1 MKRAFHLLSLS
12 KQFLLV
18 SFPVVLAGS
27 LVIGWW
33 IGKQVEASA
42 VHRVGSVT
50 ALYVDAFVGP
60 HVQSLV
66 GRSELTAQDLAAL
79 SSDLKD
85 TKLGQKVISLKIWD
99 KTGRVLFS
107 SDPTVIGKK
116 FPIDEGL
123 AVALKGDIFSE
134 VSVRDSAEQTEHGQP
149 LPRLIE
155 TYTPIHEDRTG
166 DVIAAAEFY
175 ERPDDLDRLAGQA
188 QRSSWG
194 RVAAIMMAT
203 YLCLFLMVHRG
214 SKTIDAQRSELSE
227 KVHQLTALN
236 AQNRQLNERV
246 IEAAEKATA
255 LNENFLQ
262 RVSADIHDG
271 PGQDLGFALMQIKN
285 MADAASADQSP
296 VDLSAANWQ
305 QGLAQTKVAIES
317 ALHDLRAISSD
328 IELPDVALL
337 GLGDVAARV
346 IRDFQVKTGSR
357 VELEV
362 TGVPLEASFR
372 IKVALYRL
380 LQESLANTVR
390 HAQGAG
396 CQVRIHTSANQL
408 HVDISDQGP
417 GFDVAQA
424 ASKGRLGLRGM
435 RQRVEV
441 LGGLFELETISGTGT
456 RIHVTLPLT
465 IVTDPNDS
473 FH

>member
-203 YLCLFLMVHRG
+203 YLCLFLMVPVAA
-214 SKTIDAQRSELSE
+214 KP
-227 KVHQLTALN
+227 LTP
-236 AQNRQLNERV
+236 
-246 IEAAEKATA
+246 
-255 LNENFLQ
+255 
-262 RVSADIHDG
+262 S
-271 PGQDLGFALMQIKN
+271 
-285 MADAASADQSP
+285 AAS
-296 VDLSAANWQ
+296 SA
-305 QGLAQTKVAIES
+305 K
-317 ALHDLRAISSD
+317 RCISS
-328 IELPDVALL
+328 
-337 GLGDVAARV
+337 R
-346 IRDFQVKTGSR
+346 R
-357 VELEV
+357 
-362 TGVPLEASFR
+362 
-372 IKVALYRL
+372 
-380 LQESLANTVR
+380 
-390 HAQGAG
+390 
-396 CQVRIHTSANQL
+396 
-408 HVDISDQGP
+408 
-417 GFDVAQA
+417 
-424 ASKGRLGLRGM
+424 
-435 RQRVEV
+435 
-441 LGGLFELETISGTGT
+441 
-456 RIHVTLPLT
+456 
-465 IVTDPNDS
+465 
-473 FH
+473 